1 MTSEIEQICNTPSR
15 PSTLTVGIVQLNTRD
30 NLSDAADAVEKAVR
44 EAAARGAE
52 LVVTPEYSNL
62 CHGDAACLHGL
73 ATTAA
78 NDPLVQRAQA
88 MADELKIR
96 ILLGSVVIAR
106 GDGKFANRSILVG
119 PDGEVAATYDKIHLF
134 ELDRGDGRQTS
145 ESAHFTAGDRAV
157 VASTPWG
164 GLGLTICYD
173 LRFPYLHRALAQQG
187 ASLIAAPTAF
197 TRATGAAHWESLL
210 RARAIETGAFILAPA
225 QGGAHPGNRFTWGR
239 SMIVDPWGT
248 IVALIDGDIPGV
260 AVATLQMNAVTRAR
274 AALPGWAHNVL
285 FKASAGDASPPST
298 EPKRERKHP

>member
-1 MTSEIEQICNTPSR
+1 MAR
-15 PSTLTVGIVQLNTRD
+15 GSTLTVGIAQLNTGD
-30 NLSDAADAVEKAVR
+30 NPSYAADAVEAAVR

-78 NDPLVQRAQA
+78 NDPVVGRARTLA
-88 MADELKIR
+88 EDLKIWL
-96 ILLGSVVIAR
+96 LLGSVVIAR
-106 GDGKFANRSILVG
+106 GDGKFANRAMLIG
-119 PDGEVAATYDKIHLF
+119 PNGEIAATYDKIHLF
-134 ELDRGDGRQTS
+134 ELDRGDGRQAS

-187 ASLIAAPTAF
+187 ASLIVAPTAF
-197 TRATGAAHWESLL
+197 TPTTGAAHWESLL

-248 IVALIDGDIPGV
+248 IIARIDGDAPGV
-260 AVATLQMNAVTRAR
+260 AVATLEMSAVKRAR
-274 AALPGWAHNVL
+274 AALPGWAQDVQ
-285 FKASAGDASPPST
+285 FKASAGNALPSSTNANT
-298 EPKRERKHP
+298 EGKQS